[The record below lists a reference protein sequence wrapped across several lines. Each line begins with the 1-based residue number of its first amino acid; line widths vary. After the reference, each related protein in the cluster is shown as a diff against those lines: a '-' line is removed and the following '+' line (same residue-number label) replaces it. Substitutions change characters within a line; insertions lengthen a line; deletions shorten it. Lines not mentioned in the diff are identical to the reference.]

1 VNNHNANASSNHEN
15 PIPYLSRAFNHPFA
29 AANLKCVSYKETEII
44 AKSLKIKNSHGYDG
58 ISTKLLKLSIHYISS
73 PLTYISN
80 RMLSSGNFPTR
91 LKFSE
96 VKPVFI
102 RGDENDKSNYRP
114 VSLLAPFSKIFE
126 NVVYNKLYHH
136 INNNHI
142 LINEQFGFRHA
153 SSTNIASCKL
163 TKNILTALN
172 NKLLVG
178 GIFCDLHK
186 ACDCVNHD
194 ILLSKM
200 EYYGISGK
208 ANNLIK
214 QDRYQRV
221 LVDLDS
227 HKYYSEWESVTD
239 GVPKGSLLGPL
250 LFL

>member
-1 VNNHNANASSNHEN
+1 MNNHNANASSNHEN

-126 NVVYNKLYHH
+126 KLFI
-136 INNNHI
+136 INYI
-142 LINEQFGFRHA
+142 ITLIIITF
-153 SSTNIASCKL
+153 SL
-163 TKNILTALN
+163 
-172 NKLLVG
+172 
-178 GIFCDLHK
+178 
-186 ACDCVNHD
+186 
-194 ILLSKM
+194 M
-200 EYYGISGK
+200 
-208 ANNLIK
+208 NNLVSGMHL
-214 QDRYQRV
+214 QQ
-221 LVDLDS
+221 
-227 HKYYSEWESVTD
+227 T
-239 GVPKGSLLGPL
+239 LLPAS
-250 LFL
+250 